1 MRSAC
6 NPLEYYFYYYIV
18 NIGVFML
25 VKRTMSKNVVSVSVP
40 GNREKVL
47 DLMRKENKAVLP
59 VVKDGTDIL
68 VGLVTRSDLINN
80 PDEEQIAMLMTRDLV
95 TASPS
100 EDVTEVAK
108 KMIENDVRRV
118 PVVNDDGEL
127 VGIITS
133 FDLVSKALTKMTV
146 DDAVEN
152 YMITTV
158 PTTWEKAP
166 LNVAFESMNQFGL
179 KSILALDDD
188 AKLSGI
194 LTETDFISEIEI
206 ISERSEHSSTV
217 GTEGDKWSWDSTSVL
232 YIEKNHLKF
241 TDKVV
246 SDVAVGNVEVANS
259 KTKVSDCAKKM
270 KSLNIE
276 QIPVIGVEGDLVG
289 LVRASDLIKALVE

>member
-1 MRSAC
+1 
-6 NPLEYYFYYYIV
+6 
-18 NIGVFML
+18 ML

-59 VVKDGTDIL
+59 VVKEDTNKL
-68 VGLVTRSDLINN
+68 VGVITRSDLINN
-80 PDEEQIAMLMTRDLV
+80 PDEEQIAMLMSRNLV
-95 TASPS
+95 TVSPDD
-100 EDVTEVAK
+100 DVTDAARI
-108 KMIENDVRRV
+108 MIDNNVRRV
-118 PVVNDDGEL
+118 PVINDDEEL

-133 FDLVSKALTKMTV
+133 FDLVSKALTKVHV

-158 PTTWEKAP
+158 PTTWVNAP

-179 KSILALDDD
+179 KSVLALDDD
-188 AKLSGI
+188 AKLAGI

-246 SDVAVGNVEVANS
+246 GDVAVGNVEVANS
-259 KTKVSDCAKKM
+259 KTKVTDCAKKM

>member
-1 MRSAC
+1 
-6 NPLEYYFYYYIV
+6 
-18 NIGVFML
+18 ML

-59 VVKDGTDIL
+59 VVKEDTNVL
-68 VGLVTRSDLINN
+68 VGVITRSDLINN
-80 PDEEQIAMLMTRDLV
+80 PDEEQIAMLMSRNLV
-95 TASPS
+95 TVSPDD
-100 EDVTEVAK
+100 DVTNAACV
-108 KMIENDVRRV
+108 MIDNNVRRV
-118 PVVNDDGEL
+118 PVVTDEGEL

-133 FDLVSKALTKMTV
+133 FDLVSKALTKVNV

-152 YMITTV
+152 YMNTTV
-158 PTTWEKAP
+158 TSTWVNAP
-166 LNVAFESMNQFGL
+166 LNVAFETMNQFGL
-179 KSILALDDD
+179 KSVLALDND
-188 AKLSGI
+188 AKLAGI

-246 SDVAVGNVEVANS
+246 GDVAVGNVEVANS
-259 KTKVSDCAKKM
+259 KTKVTDCAKKM

-289 LVRASDLIKALVE
+289 LVRASDLIRALVE

>member
-1 MRSAC
+1 M
-6 NPLEYYFYYYIV
+6 
-18 NIGVFML
+18 M
-25 VKRTMSKNVVSVSVP
+25 VKRVMSKKVVSVSVP
-40 GNREKVL
+40 GSREKVL

-59 VVKDGTDIL
+59 VVKEDNNKL
-68 VGLVTRSDLINN
+68 VGVVTRSDLINN
-80 PDEEQIAMLMTRDLV
+80 PDEEQIAMLMSRDLV
-95 TASPS
+95 IASPD
-100 EDVTEVAK
+100 EDVKDAAK
-108 KMIENDVRRV
+108 RMIENDVRRV

-133 FDLVSKALTKMTV
+133 FDIVSQALTKI
-146 DDAVEN
+146 DIEDAVEN

-158 PTTWEKAP
+158 PTTWEKTP
-166 LNVAFESMNQFGL
+166 LNVAFESMKQFGL

-188 AKLSGI
+188 AQLSGI
-194 LTETDFISEIEI
+194 LTETDFIAESEI

-246 SDVAVGNVEVANS
+246 SDVAIGNVEVANS

-270 KSLNIE
+270 KTLNIE

-289 LVRASDLIKALVE
+289 IVRASDLIKALVE

>member
-1 MRSAC
+1 
-6 NPLEYYFYYYIV
+6 
-18 NIGVFML
+18 ML

-59 VVKDGTDIL
+59 VVKEDTDIL

-80 PDEEQIAMLMTRDLV
+80 PDEEQIAMLMSRDLITV
-95 TASPS
+95 NPGD
-100 EDVTEVAK
+100 DVVDAARV
-108 KMIENDVRRV
+108 MMENNVRRV

-133 FDLVSKALTKMTV
+133 FDLVSKALTKIEV
-146 DDAVEN
+146 NDAVEN

-166 LNVAFESMNQFGL
+166 LNVAFETMNQFGL
-179 KSILALDDD
+179 KSVLSLDDD

-217 GTEGDKWSWDSTSVL
+217 GTDGDKWSWDSTSVL
-232 YIEKNHLKF
+232 YIEKNSLKF
-241 TDKVV
+241 ADKVV

-270 KSLNIE
+270 KTLNIE

-289 LVRASDLIKALVE
+289 LVRASDLIKALVEQ

>member
-1 MRSAC
+1 
-6 NPLEYYFYYYIV
+6 
-18 NIGVFML
+18 ML
-25 VKRTMSKNVVSVSVP
+25 VKRVMSKKVVSVSVP
-40 GNREKVL
+40 GSREKVL

-59 VVKDGTDIL
+59 VVKEDDNKL
-68 VGLVTRSDLINN
+68 VGVVTRSDLINN
-80 PDEEQIAMLMTRDLV
+80 PDEEQIAMLMSRTLII
-95 TASPS
+95 ASPD
-100 EDVTEVAK
+100 EDVKDVASR
-108 KMIENDVRRV
+108 MIENNVRRV

-133 FDLVSKALTKMTV
+133 FDIVSQALTKLEV
-146 DDAVEN
+146 EDAVEK

-158 PTTWEKAP
+158 PTTWEKTP
-166 LNVAFESMNQFGL
+166 LNVAFESMKQFGL
-179 KSILALDDD
+179 KSILALDDN
-188 AKLSGI
+188 AQLSGI
-194 LTETDFISEIEI
+194 LTETDFIAESEI

-246 SDVAVGNVEVANS
+246 SDVAIGNVEVANS

-270 KSLNIE
+270 KTLNIE

-289 LVRASDLIKALVE
+289 IVRASDLIKALVE

>member
-1 MRSAC
+1 
-6 NPLEYYFYYYIV
+6 
-18 NIGVFML
+18 ML

-59 VVKDGTDIL
+59 VVKEDTDIL

-80 PDEEQIAMLMTRDLV
+80 PDEEQIAMLMTRNLI
-95 TASPS
+95 T
-100 EDVTEVAK
+100 VAPGDNVVVAAR
-108 KMIENDVRRV
+108 KMMENHVRRV

-133 FDLVSKALTKMTV
+133 FDLVSKALTKIEV
-146 DDAVEN
+146 NDAVED

-166 LNVAFESMNQFGL
+166 LNVAFETMNQFGL
-179 KSILALDDD
+179 KSVLALDDD

-241 TDKVV
+241 TDKRVC
-246 SDVAVGNVEVANS
+246 DVAVDNVEVANC

-289 LVRASDLIKALVE
+289 IVRASDLIRALVTDE

>member
-1 MRSAC
+1 
-6 NPLEYYFYYYIV
+6 
-18 NIGVFML
+18 ML
-25 VKRTMSKNVVSVSVP
+25 VKRVMSKKVVSVSVP
-40 GNREKVL
+40 GSREKVL

-59 VVKDGTDIL
+59 VVKEDDNKL
-68 VGLVTRSDLINN
+68 VGVVTRSDLINN
-80 PDEEQIAMLMTRDLV
+80 PDEEQVAMLMSRNLII
-95 TASPS
+95 ASPD
-100 EDVTEVAK
+100 EDVKDVASR
-108 KMIENDVRRV
+108 MIENNVRRV

-133 FDLVSKALTKMTV
+133 FDIVSQALTKLEV
-146 DDAVEN
+146 EDAVEK

-158 PTTWEKAP
+158 PTTWEKTP
-166 LNVAFESMNQFGL
+166 LNVAFESMKQFGL
-179 KSILALDDD
+179 KSILALDDN
-188 AKLSGI
+188 AQLSGI
-194 LTETDFISEIEI
+194 LTETDFIAESEI

-246 SDVAVGNVEVANS
+246 SDVAIGNVEVANS

-270 KSLNIE
+270 KTLNIE

-289 LVRASDLIKALVE
+289 IVRASDLIKALVE

>member
-1 MRSAC
+1 
-6 NPLEYYFYYYIV
+6 
-18 NIGVFML
+18 ML
-25 VKRTMSKNVVSVSVP
+25 VKRVMSKKVVSVSVP
-40 GNREKVL
+40 GSREKVL

-59 VVKDGTDIL
+59 VVKEDNNKL
-68 VGLVTRSDLINN
+68 VGVVTRSDLINN
-80 PDEEQIAMLMTRDLV
+80 PDEEQIAMLMSRNLIVANPD
-95 TASPS
+95 
-100 EDVTEVAK
+100 EDVKDVSSR
-108 KMIENDVRRV
+108 MIKNDVRRV
-118 PVVNDDGEL
+118 PVVNDKGEL

-133 FDLVSKALTKMTV
+133 FDIVSQALTKIEI

-158 PTTWEKAP
+158 PTTWEKTP
-166 LNVAFESMNQFGL
+166 LNVAFESMKQFGL
-179 KSILALDDD
+179 KSILALDED
-188 AKLSGI
+188 AQLSGI
-194 LTETDFISEIEI
+194 LTETDFIAESEI

-246 SDVAVGNVEVANS
+246 SDVAIGNVEVANS

-270 KSLNIE
+270 KTLNIE

-289 LVRASDLIKALVE
+289 IVRASDLIKALVE

>member
-1 MRSAC
+1 
-6 NPLEYYFYYYIV
+6 
-18 NIGVFML
+18 ML
-25 VKRTMSKNVVSVSVP
+25 VKRVMSKKVVSVSVP
-40 GNREKVL
+40 GSREKVL

-59 VVKDGTDIL
+59 VIKEDNNKL
-68 VGLVTRSDLINN
+68 VGVVTRSDLINN
-80 PDEEQIAMLMTRDLV
+80 PDEEQIAMLMSRNLII
-95 TASPS
+95 ASPD
-100 EDVTEVAK
+100 EDVKDVAK
-108 KMIENDVRRV
+108 KMIDNDVRRV

-133 FDLVSKALTKMTV
+133 FDLVSQALTKLDI

-158 PTTWEKAP
+158 PTTWEKTP
-166 LNVAFESMNQFGL
+166 LNVAFESMKQFGL

-188 AKLSGI
+188 SQLSGI
-194 LTETDFISEIEI
+194 LTETDFIAESEI

-246 SDVAVGNVEVANS
+246 SDVAIGNVEVANS

-270 KSLNIE
+270 KTLNIE

-289 LVRASDLIKALVE
+289 IVRASDLIKALVE

>member
-1 MRSAC
+1 
-6 NPLEYYFYYYIV
+6 
-18 NIGVFML
+18 ML

-47 DLMRKENKAVLP
+47 DLMRKENVAVLP
-59 VVKDGTDIL
+59 VVKEGTDIL
-68 VGLVTRSDLINN
+68 VGVITRSDLINN
-80 PDEEQIAMLMTRDLV
+80 PDEEQIAMLMTRNLV
-95 TASPS
+95 TISPDD
-100 EDVTEVAK
+100 DVTDVARV
-108 KMIENDVRRV
+108 MIENDVRRV
-118 PVVNDDGEL
+118 PVINDDGEL

-133 FDLVSKALTKMTV
+133 FDLVSKALTKITV

-166 LNVAFESMNQFGL
+166 LNVAFETMNQFGL
-179 KSILALDDD
+179 KSVLALDDD

-246 SDVAVGNVEVANS
+246 ADVAIGNVEVANS
-259 KTKVSDCAKKM
+259 KTKVTDCAKKM

>member
-1 MRSAC
+1 
-6 NPLEYYFYYYIV
+6 
-18 NIGVFML
+18 ML

-59 VVKDGTDIL
+59 VVKEDTNKL
-68 VGLVTRSDLINN
+68 VGVITRSDLINN
-80 PDEEQIAMLMTRDLV
+80 PDEEQIAMLMSRNLV
-95 TASPS
+95 TVSPDD
-100 EDVTEVAK
+100 DVTDAARI
-108 KMIENDVRRV
+108 MIDNNVRRV
-118 PVVNDDGEL
+118 PVINDDEEL

-133 FDLVSKALTKMTV
+133 FDLVSKALTKVNV

-158 PTTWEKAP
+158 PTTWVNAP
-166 LNVAFESMNQFGL
+166 LNVAFETMNQFGL
-179 KSILALDDD
+179 KSVLALDDD
-188 AKLSGI
+188 AKLAGI

-246 SDVAVGNVEVANS
+246 GDVAVGNVEVANS
-259 KTKVSDCAKKM
+259 KTKVTDCAKKM

>member
-1 MRSAC
+1 
-6 NPLEYYFYYYIV
+6 
-18 NIGVFML
+18 ML

-59 VVKDGTDIL
+59 VVKEDTNIL
-68 VGLVTRSDLINN
+68 VGVITRSDLINN
-80 PDEEQIAMLMTRDLV
+80 PDEEQIAMLMSRNLV
-95 TASPS
+95 TVSPDD
-100 EDVTEVAK
+100 DVTDAARI
-108 KMIENDVRRV
+108 MIDNNVRRV
-118 PVVNDDGEL
+118 PVINDDEEL

-133 FDLVSKALTKMTV
+133 FDLVSKALTKVNV

-158 PTTWEKAP
+158 PTTWVNAP
-166 LNVAFESMNQFGL
+166 LNVAFETMNQFGL
-179 KSILALDDD
+179 KSVLALDDD
-188 AKLSGI
+188 AKLAGI

-246 SDVAVGNVEVANS
+246 GDVAVGNVEVANS
-259 KTKVSDCAKKM
+259 KTKVTDCAKKM

>member
-1 MRSAC
+1 
-6 NPLEYYFYYYIV
+6 
-18 NIGVFML
+18 ML
-25 VKRTMSKNVVSVSVP
+25 VKRVMSKKVVSVSVP
-40 GNREKVL
+40 GSREKVL

-59 VVKDGTDIL
+59 VVKEDDNKL
-68 VGLVTRSDLINN
+68 VGVVTRSDLINN
-80 PDEEQIAMLMTRDLV
+80 PDEEQIAMLMSRNLII
-95 TASPS
+95 ASPD
-100 EDVTEVAK
+100 EDVKDVASR
-108 KMIENDVRRV
+108 MIENDVRRV

-133 FDLVSKALTKMTV
+133 FDIVSQALTKIDV
-146 DDAVEN
+146 EDAVEN

-158 PTTWEKAP
+158 PTTWEKTP
-166 LNVAFESMNQFGL
+166 LNVAFESMKQFGL

-188 AKLSGI
+188 AQLSGI
-194 LTETDFISEIEI
+194 LTETDFIAESEI

-246 SDVAVGNVEVANS
+246 SDVAIGNVEVANS

-270 KSLNIE
+270 KTLNIE

-289 LVRASDLIKALVE
+289 IVRASDLIKALVE

>member
-1 MRSAC
+1 
-6 NPLEYYFYYYIV
+6 
-18 NIGVFML
+18 ML

-47 DLMRKENKAVLP
+47 DLMRKENVAVLP
-59 VVKDGTDIL
+59 VVKEDTDIL
-68 VGLVTRSDLINN
+68 VGIITRSDLINN
-80 PDEEQIAMLMTRDLV
+80 PDEEQIAMLMSRNLV
-95 TASPS
+95 TVNPG
-100 EDVTEVAK
+100 EDVIDAART
-108 KMIENDVRRV
+108 MIENNVRRV

-133 FDLVSKALTKMTV
+133 YDLVSKALTKMDV

-158 PTTWEKAP
+158 PTTWDKAP
-166 LNVAFESMNQFGL
+166 LNVAFETMKQFGL
-179 KSILALDDD
+179 KSVLALDDD
-188 AKLSGI
+188 AKLAGI
-194 LTETDFISEIEI
+194 LTETDFIAESEI

-232 YIEKNHLKF
+232 YIEKNSLKF

-246 SDVAVGNVEVANS
+246 GDVAVGNVEVANS

-270 KSLNIE
+270 KSLHIE

-289 LVRASDLIKALVE
+289 LVRASDLIKALVNQ

>member
-1 MRSAC
+1 
-6 NPLEYYFYYYIV
+6 
-18 NIGVFML
+18 
-25 VKRTMSKNVVSVSVP
+25 
-40 GNREKVL
+40 
-47 DLMRKENKAVLP
+47 
-59 VVKDGTDIL
+59 
-68 VGLVTRSDLINN
+68 
-80 PDEEQIAMLMTRDLV
+80 MLMTRELITVKPGD
-95 TASPS
+95 
-100 EDVTEVAK
+100 DVVDAARV
-108 KMIENDVRRV
+108 MMENNVRRV

-133 FDLVSKALTKMTV
+133 FDLVSKALTKIEV
-146 DDAVEN
+146 HDAVEN

-166 LNVAFESMNQFGL
+166 LNVAFETMNQFGL

-232 YIEKNHLKF
+232 YIEKNSLKF
-241 TDKVV
+241 ADKTVA
-246 SDVAVGNVEVANS
+246 DVAVSNVEVANS

-289 LVRASDLIKALVE
+289 LVRASDLIKALVKNE

>member
-1 MRSAC
+1 M
-6 NPLEYYFYYYIV
+6 
-18 NIGVFML
+18 
-25 VKRTMSKNVVSVSVP
+25 
-40 GNREKVL
+40 
-47 DLMRKENKAVLP
+47 
-59 VVKDGTDIL
+59 
-68 VGLVTRSDLINN
+68 
-80 PDEEQIAMLMTRDLV
+80 
-95 TASPS
+95 
-100 EDVTEVAK
+100 
-108 KMIENDVRRV
+108 
-118 PVVNDDGEL
+118 
-127 VGIITS
+127 
-133 FDLVSKALTKMTV
+133 VSKALTKVDV

-166 LNVAFESMNQFGL
+166 LNVAFETMNQFGL
-179 KSILALDDD
+179 KSVLALDDD

-194 LTETDFISEIEI
+194 LTETDFIAEIEI

-241 TDKVV
+241 TEKVV
-246 SDVAVGNVEVANS
+246 GDVAVANS
-259 KTKVSDCAKKM
+259 KTKVTDCAKKM

>member
-1 MRSAC
+1 
-6 NPLEYYFYYYIV
+6 
-18 NIGVFML
+18 ML

-59 VVKDGTDIL
+59 VVKEDTDIL

-80 PDEEQIAMLMTRDLV
+80 PDEEQIAMLMSRDLV
-95 TASPS
+95 TVNPGD
-100 EDVTEVAK
+100 DVVVAAQ

-118 PVVNDDGEL
+118 PVVNEEGEL

-133 FDLVSKALTKMTV
+133 FDLVSKALTKIEV
-146 DDAVEN
+146 NDAVEN

-158 PTTWEKAP
+158 PTTWHNAP
-166 LNVAFESMNQFGL
+166 LNVAFETMNQFGL
-179 KSILALDDD
+179 KSVLSLDDD
-188 AKLSGI
+188 AKLAGI

-246 SDVAVGNVEVANS
+246 GDVAVGNVEVANS

>member
-1 MRSAC
+1 
-6 NPLEYYFYYYIV
+6 
-18 NIGVFML
+18 ML

-59 VVKDGTDIL
+59 VVKDDTNEL
-68 VGLVTRSDLINN
+68 VGLITRSDLINN
-80 PDEEQIAMLMTRDLV
+80 PDEEQIAMLMSRNLV
-95 TASPS
+95 TANPS
-100 EDVTEVAK
+100 DDVTDVAK
-108 KMIENDVRRV
+108 QMIENNVRRV
-118 PVVNDDGEL
+118 PVVNDEGEL

-133 FDLVSKALTKMTV
+133 YDLVSKALTKIDV

-152 YMITTV
+152 YMIDTV
-158 PTTWEKAP
+158 PTTWDQSP
-166 LNVAFESMNQFGL
+166 LNVAFESMKQFGL
-179 KSILALDDD
+179 KCILALNND

-194 LTETDFISEIEI
+194 LTETDFIAESEI

-232 YIEKNHLKF
+232 YIEKNSLKF

-246 SDVAVGNVEVANS
+246 KDVAIGNVEVANS
-259 KTKVSDCAKKM
+259 KTKVTDCAKKM

-276 QIPVIGVEGDLVG
+276 QIPVIGVEGELVG